1 MSEKKILFLESE
13 EDNIYRNYASDER
26 ETVFQIFFF
35 FFGIQSIENM
45 PYFYKSFLLI
55 KDSFLLTKFYFY
67 FLCYQALENVENYLY
82 RRFSSETNRAQML
95 KGFILYTL

>member
-13 EDNIYRNYASDER
+13 EDNIYRNCAPHER
-26 ETVFQIFFF
+26 EIVFQFFF
-35 FFGIQSIENM
+35 FFGKQSIENM

-82 RRFSSETNRAQML
+82 RRFSSEANRA
-95 KGFILYTL
+95 

>member
-35 FFGIQSIENM
+35 FWNTI
-45 PYFYKSFLLI
+45 YRKYALFL
-55 KDSFLLTKFYFY
+55 
-67 FLCYQALENVENYLY
+67 
-82 RRFSSETNRAQML
+82 
-95 KGFILYTL
+95 

>member
-1 MSEKKILFLESE
+1 M
-13 EDNIYRNYASDER
+13 RER
-26 ETVFQIFFF
+26 PSSKFFFF

-82 RRFSSETNRAQML
+82 RRFSSEANRA
-95 KGFILYTL
+95 